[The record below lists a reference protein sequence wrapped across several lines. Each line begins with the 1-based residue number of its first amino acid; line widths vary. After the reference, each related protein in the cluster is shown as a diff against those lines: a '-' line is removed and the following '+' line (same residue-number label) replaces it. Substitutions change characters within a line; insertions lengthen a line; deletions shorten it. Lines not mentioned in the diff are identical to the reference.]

1 MTLTIRLPGEQEA
14 ALKAKAK
21 AQGVSAEE
29 YARQVLDRD
38 LKPADQP
45 RRHIPDVFREIWSDV
60 PDEVRAKL
68 PADGADQ
75 IDHYVYGVPRR
86 SQ

>member
-1 MTLTIRLPGEQEA
+1 MTLTVELPEEQEA
-14 ALKAKAK
+14 ALKRK
-21 AQGVSAEE
+21 AQALGVSAEE
-29 YARQVLDRD
+29 YARQVLGRD
-38 LKPADQP
+38 LKSGDRP
-45 RRHIPDVFREIWSDV
+45 RRHISEVFREIWSDV

-75 IDHYVYGVPRR
+75 IDHYVYGVPKR